1 MAQVRGV
8 VPQLYDNVDKTVFSL
23 FQKQLKDTPGYY
35 KKLFTVETSDRKF
48 ERNFSYVQ
56 FGQMPLKPEGQDF
69 PTQLVQAG
77 YSKDLTAAEFG
88 LGFEITLTAQEDD
101 VYDVLNQYAPALARS
116 ARVAEESLAAGI
128 LNNGF
133 TTEQSPDGVSIFNT
147 AHALKLGGTARNR
160 RDAALSSL
168 NLQQAIIDL
177 VTDQKSEEGFFT
189 LAQDGLE
196 LHVPPALMMTA
207 ERVVSSP
214 GLPGTNANDINP
226 INKNYA
232 ITIVVNPYLS
242 AAAGGSDTQ
251 WFLFYKGKRHGLVS
265 YTRIPISAMPPERL
279 PKSGNR
285 FYAMRFRRSVGCA
298 RGWQGA
304 YGSAGA

>member
-1 MAQVRGV
+1 MAQYRGV

-23 FQKQLKDTPGYY
+23 FQKQLKMTPGYY
-35 KKLFTVETSDRKF
+35 KALFTIETSDRKF

-69 PTQLVQAG
+69 VTQLVQPG
-77 YSKDLTAAEFG
+77 YTKDLTASEFG
-88 LGFEITLTAQEDD
+88 LGFEVTMTAQEDD

-133 TTEQSPDGVSIFNT
+133 TTETSPDGASIFNT
-147 AHALKLGGTARNR
+147 AHSLKLGGTARNR
-160 RDAALSSL
+160 RDNALSSL
-168 NLQQAIIDL
+168 NLQQALIDL
-177 VTDQKSEEGFFT
+177 VTDQKSEEGFFS
-189 LAQDGLE
+189 APVDGLE

-207 ERVVSSP
+207 ERIVNSP

-226 INKNYA
+226 VNKNYS
-232 ITIVVNPYLS
+232 ITIVVNPYLG

-265 YTRIPISAMPPERL
+265 YTRIPVSAMQPERL

-285 FYAMRFRRSVGCA
+285 FYAMRFRRSCGCA
-298 RGWQGA
+298 RGWQGS